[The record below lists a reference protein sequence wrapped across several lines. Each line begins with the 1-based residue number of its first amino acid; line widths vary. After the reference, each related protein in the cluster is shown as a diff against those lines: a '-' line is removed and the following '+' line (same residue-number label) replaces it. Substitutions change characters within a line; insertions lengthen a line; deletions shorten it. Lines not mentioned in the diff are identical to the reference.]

1 MIAFEGLLVAPAE
14 AAGIKVPPDPEEYD
28 PKEFVHFHVFCNVQL
43 GTNMP
48 SAEAPFVNARIIA
61 ELTEVEVLK
70 VTLFQLI
77 ARGLAV

>member
-43 GTNMP
+43 GANMP
-48 SAEAPFVNARIIA
+48 GPEAPLVNAQIIA
-61 ELTEVEVLK
+61 ELTEAEARK
-70 VTLFQLI
+70 ITMFQLI